1 MLGEYV
7 AEKALPM
14 DRTCPVFPEGG
25 DMPGRS
31 VPLVALETIGGMLIG
46 KIDHQVV
53 ASDFGNDAC
62 RGNAGK
68 LSIALDDADLALVHV
83 NGITIDEYASD
94 IFDVPAFGKVMLA
107 CRKGSFHRDTQAC
120 GHATGIDFVRFNTCN
135 AHTKSHFVNLL
146 CQLGTTLGREL
157 LGVIESDDLRIVRQ
171 RHAGNHERT
180 GQRSPADL
188 VDADDD
194 ALGNDLAHIRIEL
207 RSMYPAELF
216 AFFLC

>member
-68 LSIALDDADLALVHV
+68 LS
-83 NGITIDEYASD
+83 
-94 IFDVPAFGKVMLA
+94 
-107 CRKGSFHRDTQAC
+107 HR
-120 GHATGIDFVRFNTCN
+120 
-135 AHTKSHFVNLL
+135 
-146 CQLGTTLGREL
+146 
-157 LGVIESDDLRIVRQ
+157 
-171 RHAGNHERT
+171 
-180 GQRSPADL
+180 P
-188 VDADDD
+188 
-194 ALGNDLAHIRIEL
+194 
-207 RSMYPAELF
+207 
-216 AFFLC
+216 